1 MAGRGESE
9 SYRRLGVSASK
20 DDVHRAVA
28 ALEPGLLPSAFCRV
42 NPDLFHG
49 DPDYCVV
56 SHADGAG
63 TKSILAYLKY
73 RLTGDAGAFRGI
85 AQDAVV
91 MNLDDLLC
99 VGATSG
105 FVVASIVNRHA
116 RRAGAP
122 AILDALVAGTQAFA
136 ARMGEFG
143 VRLAVGG
150 GETADVGDV
159 VRTVLV
165 DAVLTTRMERR
176 RLLANDIRPGLAI
189 VALAS
194 GGAPARYEDDWNSGI
209 GCNGLTAARHELL
222 GPDVAAA
229 FPEAADDLLDR
240 DVVYRGP
247 FHPNDVLPGT
257 DRTVL
262 DALLSPTRTFA
273 PVVRAVL
280 DDARLPVRGMIHVT
294 GGGHTKCLR
303 FGRGVR
309 YVLDLGDD
317 VPAVFRAIRQAS
329 GRSWLE
335 MAKVFNL
342 GYRMLVLCE
351 RQDAGAIVDTA
362 RSLGCP
368 ARVAGATE
376 VSPSGANELALTV
389 AGDAAVLSLR

>member
-1 MAGRGESE
+1 MGGRGESE

-28 ALEPGLLPSAFCRV
+28 ALGPGLLDRAFCRV
-42 NPDLFHG
+42 NPDVFHG
-49 DPDYCVV
+49 DPDHCVV

-63 TKSILAYLKY
+63 TKSILAYLAY
-73 RLTGDAGAFRGI
+73 RLTGEASAFRGI
-85 AQDAVV
+85 AQDAIV

-116 RRAGAP
+116 RRAGDP

-136 ARMGEFG
+136 SRMGEFG

-165 DAVLTTRMERR
+165 DAVLTTRMERA
-176 RLLANDIRPGLAI
+176 RLIDNDIRPGLAI

-194 GGAPARYEDDWNSGI
+194 GGPAARYEDDWNSGI

-222 GPDVAAA
+222 GPGVAGLY
-229 FPEAADDLLDR
+229 PEAADDLLEPDL
-240 DVVYRGP
+240 VYRGP
-247 FHPNDVLPGT
+247 FHPTDRLPGT

-273 PVVRAVL
+273 PVVRAL
-280 DDARLPVRGMIHVT
+280 LEDARLPVRGLIHIT
-294 GGGHTKCLR
+294 GGGHAKCLR

-309 YVLDLGDD
+309 YVVDLGDD
-317 VPAVFRAIRQAS
+317 VPAVFGAIRSAS
-329 GRSWLE
+329 GRSWME

-342 GYRMLVLCE
+342 GWRMLVLCPPE
-351 RQDAGAIVDTA
+351 HAAAVVGVA
-362 RSLGCP
+362 RGFGVE

-376 VSPSGANELALTV
+376 LSASGSNELALRV
-389 AGDAAVLSLR
+389 AREFFVLSA

>member
-1 MAGRGESE
+1 MAAPGESE
-9 SYRRLGVSASK
+9 SYRRLGVSAAK

-42 NPDLFHG
+42 NPDVFHG
-49 DPDYCVV
+49 DPAYCVV

-85 AQDAVV
+85 AQDAIV

-116 RRAGAP
+116 RRAGDP
-122 AILDALVAGTQAFA
+122 AILEALVGGTRAFA
-136 ARMGEFG
+136 DRMNEFG

-159 VRTVLV
+159 VRSVLV

-194 GGAPARYEDDWNSGI
+194 GGPPARYEDDWNSGI

-222 GPDVAAA
+222 GPGVGEA

-240 DVVYRGP
+240 DLVYRGP
-247 FHPNDVLPGT
+247 FRPTDELPGM

-273 PVVRAVL
+273 PIVRALL
-280 DDARLPVRGMIHVT
+280 DDAKLPIEGLIHIT
-294 GGGHTKCLR
+294 GGGHAKCLR
-303 FGRGVR
+303 FGQGVR
-309 YVLDLGDD
+309 YVVDLGDD
-317 VPAVFRAIRQAS
+317 VPAVFEAIKAAS

-342 GYRMLVLCE
+342 GWRMLVLCPPE
-351 RQDAGAIVDTA
+351 RAGEVVDVA
-362 RSLGCP
+362 RTFGVGG
-368 ARVAGATE
+368 RVAGTTE
-376 VSPSGANELALTV
+376 PSTSGNNELALRV
-389 AGDAAVLSLR
+389 ADETFVLSV